1 MAANQDIE
9 LKSPAEAILKAYDS
23 SLDGAMAVTERL
35 GLVET
40 KSRTVAKAAE
50 TTRQVSAVLTTAV
63 AQIIPEQML
72 GLEAWRDIYVAIQN
86 IILFTPGSGRRANKT
101 YSTLAMKHL
110 ADLTF
115 KAGEL
120 IQNLMKA
127 IGKML

>member
-1 MAANQDIE
+1 MTANQDIE

-23 SLDGAMAVTERL
+23 SLDGAMTVTERL

-50 TTRQVSAVLTTAV
+50 TTRQVSVVLTTAV

-86 IILFTPGSGRRANKT
+86 IILFTPGSGRRATKIRS
-101 YSTLAMKHL
+101 Y
-110 ADLTF
+110 
-115 KAGEL
+115 
-120 IQNLMKA
+120 
-127 IGKML
+127 